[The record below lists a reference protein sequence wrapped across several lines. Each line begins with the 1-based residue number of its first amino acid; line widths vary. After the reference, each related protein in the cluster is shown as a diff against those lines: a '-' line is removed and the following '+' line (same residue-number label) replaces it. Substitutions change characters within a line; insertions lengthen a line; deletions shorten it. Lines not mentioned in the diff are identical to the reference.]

1 MPLESR
7 ILIVTLVV
15 LLFTL
20 CSLTMALK
28 VVVSKAGTA
37 CANGVYLQQSPSS
50 IPSGFAKVCRKS
62 RWDTNSM
69 WAQLTNGKTPWY
81 LKDDE
86 AYIYYNV
93 GDNKWWI
100 DAPEGH
106 GLYVSFAPDPD
117 DPSPPTAGWVDLAG
131 GELPLPEVSSGSDEL

>member
-1 MPLESR
+1 MHLKAHFFV
-7 ILIVTLVV
+7 VTV
-15 LLFTL
+15 FI
-20 CSLTMALK
+20 SLTMALQ
-28 VVVSKAGTA
+28 VLVSRAGTA
-37 CANGVYLQQSPSS
+37 CANGVYLQQNPSV

-62 RWDTNSM
+62 RWDTKSM

-93 GDNKWWI
+93 GDKKWWI

-106 GLYVSFAPDPD
+106 GLYVSSDLNTD
-117 DPSPPTAGWVDLAG
+117 DRSPPTGGWVELAG
-131 GELPLPEVSSGSDEL
+131 AKLPVPEVSSGCDEL